1 MDRHAPMAAMEYAQD
16 LGQRRNQAVVLANF
30 GTLCLH
36 AGASSMAQHYLLE
49 AVRLL
54 SRLPCRECGRDFTY
68 VLLWLGHLCTRQG
81 PEKQGKGYYEWALL
95 VAVEMGHVESPTH
108 KWGLWGPRVAGT
120 ERGNVS
126 FRPEKPQKGQLR
138 AVHQLCYFY
147 SSVMPSEA
155 QCVIYHE
162 LQLSLARKVAGK
174 VLEGQLLETI
184 SQLYLSLG
192 NKWACR
198 STLDYTKGSLGI
210 FIDLQKEEKEAHAWL
225 QAGKIYYIL
234 RQSDLVDLYIQVAQ
248 NVVLYTGD
256 PSLRLELFEAAGD
269 IFFNGAWEREKA
281 VSFYRDRVLALAVTT
296 GNCKAELQLQLCKKL
311 VALLATLEKPQDGL
325 EIAYMALALS
335 ITLGDRLNEHV
346 AYHWLAA
353 LHHQLGQGKLAEH
366 FYLKAL

>member
-1 MDRHAPMAAMEYAQD
+1 MCY
-16 LGQRRNQAVVLANF
+16 
-30 GTLCLH
+30 GT
-36 AGASSMAQHYLLE
+36 
-49 AVRLL
+49 V
-54 SRLPCRECGRDFTY
+54 SRQQPD
-68 VLLWLGHLCTRQG
+68 
-81 PEKQGKGYYEWALL
+81 P
-95 VAVEMGHVESPTH
+95 
-108 KWGLWGPRVAGT
+108 
-120 ERGNVS
+120 ERGTRAEAAAAAPPRGSVVEAAVALS
-126 FRPEKPQKGQLR
+126 AAQLRFSRPRRPGQLR

-325 EIAYMALALS
+325 EFAYMALALS

>member
-1 MDRHAPMAAMEYAQD
+1 MHKKEQ
-16 LGQRRNQAVVLANF
+16 LAK
-30 GTLCLH
+30 C
-36 AGASSMAQHYLLE
+36 
-49 AVRLL
+49 
-54 SRLPCRECGRDFTY
+54 
-68 VLLWLGHLCTRQG
+68 
-81 PEKQGKGYYEWALL
+81 
-95 VAVEMGHVESPTH
+95 
-108 KWGLWGPRVAGT
+108 
-120 ERGNVS
+120 
-126 FRPEKPQKGQLR
+126 QLR
-138 AVHQLCYFY
+138 AIHRLCYFY
-147 SSVMPSEA
+147 STVMPSEA

-162 LQLSLARKVAGK
+162 LQLSLARKVADK

-192 NKWACR
+192 TKRACR
-198 STLDYTKGSLGI
+198 SALDYTKGSLGI

-234 RQSDLVDLYIQVAQ
+234 RQSELVDLYIQVAQ

-256 PSLRLELFEAAGD
+256 PNLGLELFEAAGN

-281 VSFYRDRVLALAVTT
+281 VSFHRDRVLALAVTA

-325 EIAYMALALS
+325 EFAYMALALS

-346 AYHWLAA
+346 AYHRLAA